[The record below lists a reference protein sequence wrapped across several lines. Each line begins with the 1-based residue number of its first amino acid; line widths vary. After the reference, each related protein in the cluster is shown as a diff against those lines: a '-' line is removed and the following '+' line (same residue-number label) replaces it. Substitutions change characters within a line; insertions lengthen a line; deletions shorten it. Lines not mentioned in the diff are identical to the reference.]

1 MVWFG
6 EMLPYNA
13 LKHAEDCAKN
23 SELFFTI
30 GTSAEVYPA
39 ALLPLMAKSAGAYVV
54 EINTKPTAISYDV
67 DEVLE
72 GKSGE
77 ILNGLIKHLK
87 ELRK

>member
-1 MVWFG
+1 M
-6 EMLPYNA
+6 
-13 LKHAEDCAKN
+13 HAEQCAKN
-23 SELFFTI
+23 SDVFFTI

-39 ALLPLMAKSAGAYVV
+39 ALLPLMAKSSGAYVV

-77 ILNGLIKHLK
+77 ILVELLNQIKAV
-87 ELRK
+87 RK